1 MQKLSITQFRW
12 VTMSLGLTLK
22 KIPLVMKLFFVF
34 MLSSISLLHAS
45 GSYAQ
50 TARISLETKNQ
61 TVQEVLEQI
70 EAKSNFSFFYNNRHV
85 DLNRKVSVSV
95 DDADIFKIL
104 DAVFSGTNV
113 GYSVVENRIV
123 LSVKSSIPVISQKG
137 NKITGT
143 VVDAAG
149 IPIIGANV
157 MVKGTTNGAVT
168 DINGK
173 FSLNVEKGDLLEV
186 SYIGYLSYEQK
197 IGNEQALA
205 ITLKEDTKTLDEVVV
220 VGYGTQKKGNLTGSI
235 ATVKS
240 EEMTV
245 APVSS
250 TIISLGGRLPGLVSQ
265 QTSGQ
270 PGADQATISVR
281 GFDCA
286 IWIVDGIDM
295 DFNRID
301 QNLIESISIL
311 NDGSASIYGA
321 RAGNGVILVT

>member
-137 NKITGT
+137 IKLQGQLSMQP
-143 VVDAAG
+143 VY
-149 IPIIGANV
+149 
-157 MVKGTTNGAVT
+157 
-168 DINGK
+168 
-173 FSLNVEKGDLLEV
+173 LLLEP
-186 SYIGYLSYEQK
+186 
-197 IGNEQALA
+197 
-205 ITLKEDTKTLDEVVV
+205 
-220 VGYGTQKKGNLTGSI
+220 
-235 ATVKS
+235 
-240 EEMTV
+240 M
-245 APVSS
+245 
-250 TIISLGGRLPGLVSQ
+250 
-265 QTSGQ
+265 
-270 PGADQATISVR
+270 
-281 GFDCA
+281 
-286 IWIVDGIDM
+286 
-295 DFNRID
+295 
-301 QNLIESISIL
+301 
-311 NDGSASIYGA
+311 
-321 RAGNGVILVT
+321 